1 MSSLSTCPGSFERFC
16 SEHITLWRNTILDWV
31 EVGGPAVL
39 LVHYEDFLS
48 NKLATIRRVLSHLQA
63 DM

>member
-1 MSSLSTCPGSFERFC
+1 M
-16 SEHITLWRNTILDWV
+16 
-31 EVGGPAVL
+31 GGQAVL

-48 NKLATIRRVLSHLQA
+48 NKLATIRRVLSHLEA